1 MDMLKRISELKS
13 KIVKTE
19 ELVDDLLLSLEAQQN
34 NINKKDNTILKLKE
48 ELKVNIRK
56 IDKIIEEYNAN
67 S

>member
-1 MDMLKRISELKS
+1 MLKRISELKS